1 MIPEHISITN
11 GSVHEITEAKR
22 NTETKE
28 CFGLVP
34 GSILTF
40 DRGFTDYG
48 WFSTLDTK
56 GILFV
61 GRLKK
66 NASIWVQTEVQTG
79 NEIGVISD
87 STITLWD
94 KKKTQEM
101 TMRRVIY
108 IAQDEQDKTK
118 TVRYEFIT
126 NNTDL
131 PAQTI
136 ADIYKRRWDIELFFK
151 WIKQH
156 LKIKS
161 FLGTSKNAVMAQIWI
176 AMIYYLVLAYIAD
189 TNKLTRHSLL
199 SLQRRLD
206 ALFFE
211 RIHLFHVIHFRRK
224 GTAEELRKI
233 LEPPNQMILF

>member
-11 GSVHEITEAKR
+11 GSIHEITDAKR
-22 NTETKE
+22 NTNTKE

-48 WFSTLDTK
+48 WFSTLETK

-66 NASIWVQTEVQTG
+66 NASIWVKKEQKTG
-79 NEIGVISD
+79 NGVGVISD
-87 STITLWD
+87 DSITLWD
-94 KKKTQEM
+94 QKKTQEM

-108 IAQDEQDKTK
+108 VAQDEDDVNKT
-118 TVRYEFIT
+118 TEYEFIT
-126 NNTDL
+126 NNIDL

-176 AMIYYLVLAYIAD
+176 AMIYYLVLAYIAH
-189 TNKLTRHSLL
+189 TNKLSTHSLL

-211 RIHLFHVIHFRRK
+211 RIHLLHVIHFRRK
-224 GTAEELRKI
+224 GTTEELRKI